1 MSTNFTDHK
10 FGLPKPDFQAL
21 PKKKVTWRL
30 LVIVGIIVL
39 LVAAKVSYNFFFKE
53 VKNPTSCA
61 QAANNKP
68 TTDQT
73 TDTSKPSPSEIR
85 PSTEVG
91 ANAHTTIHPSV
102 CEANTFEHK
111 QNNKIK
117 KSISATQKQLA
128 AKQSK
133 SLVKPGTYQ
142 EVKEP
147 QGIYHLVVV
156 NHLDKWSAM
165 KVVQQLMK
173 NNLGVCL
180 ILPRIDKREKYYRVT
195 IGHSKTRYEA
205 DAKLAQFK
213 RMYNNIFILK
223 Y

>member
-1 MSTNFTDHK
+1 MSTNSTDHK

-21 PKKKVTWRL
+21 PKKKVIWPL
-30 LVIVGIIVL
+30 LVIVGIVVL
-39 LVAAKVSYNFFFKE
+39 LIAAKMGYNFYFRM
-53 VKNPTSCA
+53 VKSPTSSA
-61 QAANNKP
+61 ETANNKP
-68 TTDQT
+68 TADST
-73 TDTSKPSPSEIR
+73 TDTSTSSP
-85 PSTEVG
+85 P
-91 ANAHTTIHPSV
+91 V
-102 CEANTFEHK
+102 CEAQTFEHK

-117 KSISATQKQLA
+117 KSISATQKQMV

-133 SLVKPGTYQ
+133 PLIKPGTYQ
-142 EVKEP
+142 VLKEP

-156 NHLDKWSAM
+156 NHLDKQSAM

-180 ILPRIDKREKYYRVT
+180 ILPRTHKGEKYYRVT

-205 DAKLAQFK
+205 DRKLEQFK
-213 RMYNNIFILK
+213 PAYNNIFILK